1 MIIKFGQ
8 YFFMRAFKDPE
19 LSSEIAPD
27 NRVQIGDR
35 VFVRIS
41 ANEKLPQ
48 TVDYFLTDC
57 TAYEDFQT
65 KKAGNFEMIKVRFF
79 NF

>member
-1 MIIKFGQ
+1 
-8 YFFMRAFKDPE
+8 MRAFKDPE
-19 LSSEIAPD
+19 MSSEIAPD

-48 TVDYFLTDC
+48 TVDYYLTDC
-57 TAYEDFQT
+57 TAYQDFQT
-65 KKAGNFEMIKVRFF
+65 KKAGNFEMIKVHVLILRILFYKE
-79 NF
+79 